1 MKDILAFFMI
11 VAVVAILAG
20 VGIEFMNYLLKRR
33 LIRSGQLDEN
43 YLRLLTRKNNLLSS
57 LKWGILLFFGGTGLI
72 IIGTLAFDWEQS
84 PIPWGIETVFISAG
98 FLIYYFIVSH
108 KQKD

>member
-1 MKDILAFFMI
+1 MEGILSFFMI

-33 LIRSGQLDEN
+33 LIRSGQLDEP

-57 LKWGILLFFGGTGLI
+57 LKWGILLLFGGAGLI
-72 IIGTLAFDWEQS
+72 VIGSLSLDWERS
-84 PIPWGIETVFISAG
+84 AVPWGIETVFIAAG
-98 FLIYYFIVSH
+98 FLVYYLIASRN
-108 KQKD
+108 KTD